1 MSFLPRDDIDP
12 IEAVRTSQSI
22 NIACDLE
29 INTWSNV
36 WDKNDQIFS
45 FLQRHFLHWFEALA
59 LLEKIRDGI
68 RAITLLESM
77 FEVCHCTRCTR
88 NS

>member
-12 IEAVRTSQSI
+12 TEAVRTSRCI

-36 WDKNDQIFS
+36 WDKNNQIFS
-45 FLQRHFLHWFEALA
+45 FLQRHFLHWFGALD

-77 FEVCHCTRCTR
+77 FERLF
-88 NS
+88 